1 MPETIRVDCRGEN
14 CPRPLIETRKA
25 INKAKAGDTI
35 EVVGTHPSSKKEI
48 PLAVEGMGLKLLGV
62 SGSDTDWKITIR
74 K

>member
-1 MPETIRVDCRGEN
+1 MPGTIKVDCRGEN

-25 INKAKAGDTI
+25 INRAKRGDVI
-35 EVVGTHPSSKKEI
+35 EVAGTHPASRKEI

-62 SGSDTDWKITIR
+62 SGSETDWKIRIR